1 MKASKYSLW
10 LFILGILATST
21 LYTRAGSA
29 QKPGAAF
36 HPVIPRTWD
45 DAPMAEL
52 AVPLADPIGS
62 PKHVSADYYYKIPV
76 RPIYKS
82 YPVYAP
88 GHEPPGYMDWLKQQE
103 PEIVWGGEATT
114 SRPPLRLKLI
124 GLGRARPSLM
134 RRLPTIWTQGSL
146 PSKT

>member
-52 AVPLADPIGS
+52 EVPLADPIGS

-76 RPIYKS
+76 R
-82 YPVYAP
+82 A
-88 GHEPPGYMDWLKQQE
+88 DLQE
-103 PEIVWGGEATT
+103 LPSVCARSRATGIHRLAEAAGAGD
-114 SRPPLRLKLI
+114 R
-124 GLGRARPSLM
+124 LGR
-134 RRLPTIWTQGSL
+134 
-146 PSKT
+146 